1 MINHK
6 FNKMIK
12 FLLTFSVF
20 SLCFS
25 QRGETGDKTFV
36 DKFPPDVIYEI
47 SSSAILI
54 RNTVDHDIIV
64 CIRDQYKKYLN
75 HVYIRNND
83 EFLFTGI
90 PITRLYV
97 QYKSKE
103 FYFEDKEH
111 TVINYGERHTFDF
124 FFDASKD
131 GNFIQISQEEFL
143 KP

>member
-1 MINHK
+1 
-6 FNKMIK
+6 MIK

-124 FFDASKD
+124 FFNASKD

>member
-1 MINHK
+1 
-6 FNKMIK
+6 
-12 FLLTFSVF
+12 
-20 SLCFS
+20 
-25 QRGETGDKTFV
+25 V

-103 FYFEDKEH
+103 FFKTVNKHFH
-111 TVINYGERHTFDF
+111 TTLSNLSLLILLPLLPPEIKIIILLIYIE
-124 FFDASKD
+124 
-131 GNFIQISQEEFL
+131 
-143 KP
+143 

>member
-1 MINHK
+1 
-6 FNKMIK
+6 MIK